1 VTWGLAAIVVVAGVA
16 IAVKLFNQYDQA
28 PYQVSNVATTRVT
41 DASITVAFDV
51 TLPAGSGAS
60 CTVVAATGDG
70 QEVGTAEIAV
80 PPAPAGQQSTHVTYT
95 LKTSQRAFGGQV
107 PGCGPPV

>member
-1 VTWGLAAIVVVAGVA
+1 VTWGLAALVVVAGGA

-28 PYQVSNVATTRVT
+28 PYQVSNVATTAVT
-41 DASITVAFDV
+41 DTSVTVAFDV

-60 CTVVAATGDG
+60 CTVVAVTRDG
-70 QEVGTAEIAV
+70 QEVGTAEV
-80 PPAPAGQQSTHVTYT
+80 PVPAATAGQRNIHVTYT

-107 PGCGPPV
+107 PGCGPPE

>member
-1 VTWGLAAIVVVAGVA
+1 VTWGLAAIVVVAGAA
-16 IAVKLFNQYDQA
+16 IAIKLFNQYDQA
-28 PYQVSNVATTRVT
+28 PYQVSNVATTAVT
-41 DASITVAFDV
+41 DTSVTVAFDV

-60 CTVVAATGDG
+60 CTVVAATRNG
-70 QEVGTAEIAV
+70 QEVGTAEITV

-107 PGCGPPV
+107 PGCGPSQ